1 MASLAY
7 RILRG
12 AFRIALRVF
21 FRRIEVAG
29 LERVPPSGP
38 VILAANHANALADGL
53 VLAAV
58 LRRPLVLTARSILA
72 RNPMLRALFRA
83 GNVIAL
89 HRVRDVEE
97 GAELRKNI
105 EALAE
110 ARARL
115 ERGAALA
122 IFPEGQSHS
131 APRLRP
137 FHTGAARLA
146 LQAEPGCRG
155 PLEIVP
161 AGLHYAE
168 KDRFRSDVWVRF
180 GEPIDV
186 ASWKASH
193 PEEGHRALTAEI
205 EGRVRRL
212 TLNFETRRDSA
223 VLGWAAEVLATRGLP
238 PAPLGREERSLGEHV
253 ALVERLLAGYERLKR
268 SRAEEID
275 ALRDR
280 VLAYRRELRRLGIA
294 PREVYLP
301 MDARRAARFVLREGA
316 ILLGALPVSSVGIA
330 LHLAP
335 ALAVRAVARRLSKK
349 KDHWASNTILPG
361 VAIFPLWYAVAI
373 AAAWISLPPLWAAAA
388 TLLLPASGLAAVA
401 YLDRA
406 GGAFRRA
413 RTFLAFLFRPELRR
427 RLAEEGSAIIA
438 EIRELGAALEG
449 APPRGPARAYPG
461 AFRARLTSPLP
472 PAGGAP
478 RSGPRGGGRS
488 GSRAPSPACPP
499 CRPVVGSIEAGRPQR
514 RSPPPGGETSSGT
527 AVSPG
532 MS

>member
-1 MASLAY
+1 MPTLAY

-38 VILAANHANALADGL
+38 VVLAANHANAIADGL

-58 LRRPLVLTARSILA
+58 LRRPLALTARSTLA
-72 RNPMLRALFRA
+72 RNPFLRTLFRA

-89 HRVRDVEE
+89 HRSQDVEE
-97 GAELRKNI
+97 GAELRKNVD
-105 EALAE
+105 ALAE

-115 ERGAALA
+115 ERGEALA

-131 APRLRP
+131 DPHLRP
-137 FHTGAARLA
+137 FQAGAARLA
-146 LQAEPGCRG
+146 LRAEPGSLG
-155 PLEIVP
+155 PVRVVP

-180 GEPIDV
+180 GEPLDV
-186 ASWKASH
+186 AAWKATH
-193 PEEGHRALTAEI
+193 PEEGRRALTAEI
-205 EGRVRRL
+205 EERVRRL

-238 PAPLGREERSLGEHV
+238 PAPLGREDRSLAEHV
-253 ALVERLLAGYERLKR
+253 ALVERLLDGYERLKR
-268 SRAEEID
+268 SRSEEID

-294 PREVYLP
+294 PSEVYLS
-301 MDARRAARFVLREGA
+301 MGAGRAARFVLREGA
-316 ILLGALPVSSVGIA
+316 ILLGALPLSACGLA

-335 ALAVRAVARRLSKK
+335 ALAVRAVARKLSKK

-361 VAIFPLWYAVAI
+361 VAIFPLWYALAL
-373 AAAWISLPPLWAAAA
+373 AAAWIALPPLWAAAA

-413 RTFLAFLFRPELRR
+413 RTFLAFLFHPELRR
-427 RLAEEGSAIIA
+427 RLADEGSAIIA
-438 EIRELGAALEG
+438 EIRALGAALEST
-449 APPRGPARAYPG
+449 PR
-461 AFRARLTSPLP
+461 
-472 PAGGAP
+472 
-478 RSGPRGGGRS
+478 
-488 GSRAPSPACPP
+488 
-499 CRPVVGSIEAGRPQR
+499 
-514 RSPPPGGETSSGT
+514 
-527 AVSPG
+527 
-532 MS
+532 

>member
-12 AFRIALRVF
+12 AFRVALRVF

-53 VLAAV
+53 ILAAV
-58 LRRPLVLTARSILA
+58 LRRPLVLTARSTLA
-72 RNPMLRALFRA
+72 RNPLLRALFRA

-97 GAELRKNI
+97 GGELRKNV

-110 ARARL
+110 AR
-115 ERGAALA
+115 
-122 IFPEGQSHS
+122 
-131 APRLRP
+131 
-137 FHTGAARLA
+137 ARLA

-186 ASWKASH
+186 AAWKASH
-193 PEEGHRALTAEI
+193 PEEGHRALTEEI
-205 EGRVRRL
+205 EERVRRL

-253 ALVERLLAGYERLKR
+253 ALVERLLQGYERLTGPHANK
-268 SRAEEID
+268 ID

-280 VLAYRRELRRLGIA
+280 VSAYRRELRRLGIA

-335 ALAVRAVARRLSKK
+335 ALAVRAVARKLSKK

-388 TLLLPASGLAAVA
+388 TLLLPASGLAAEVGRA
-401 YLDRA
+401 PERPARHVLPADRWSDRSRPDA
-406 GGAFRRA
+406 LSAARRRPEARRA
-413 RTFLAFLFRPELRR
+413 PGPPSRP
-427 RLAEEGSAIIA
+427 ACG
-438 EIRELGAALEG
+438 
-449 APPRGPARAYPG
+449 
-461 AFRARLTSPLP
+461 
-472 PAGGAP
+472 
-478 RSGPRGGGRS
+478 RGGGRRGRRR
-488 GSRAPSPACPP
+488 GS
-499 CRPVVGSIEAGRPQR
+499 
-514 RSPPPGGETSSGT
+514 
-527 AVSPG
+527 
-532 MS
+532 